1 MSKKKEDDYLKHQ
14 EELELVVLKK
24 IVQHCDNCPTLV
36 VISCLRSKGGDGLHE
51 IREGCR
57 LIKSSQDRLF
67 ILFLGQNNIVEN
79 GQQGDWV

>member
-1 MSKKKEDDYLKHQ
+1 L
-14 EELELVVLKK
+14 
-24 IVQHCDNCPTLV
+24 
-36 VISCLRSKGGDGLHE
+36 KGGDGLDE
-51 IREGCR
+51 IKEGCR